1 MLPPRH
7 IWELIPNYP
16 QVFSVARF
24 ALHAGRIRHFPV
36 WRVVVTNPIVL
47 QLSHRSFVEQPSP
60 DSPPNTQRKP
70 LILKLYKIEQ
80 S

>member
-1 MLPPRH
+1 M
-7 IWELIPNYP
+7 
-16 QVFSVARF
+16 ARF
-24 ALHAGRIRHFPV
+24 PLHGGRIRHFPV

-47 QLSHRSFVEQPSP
+47 QLSHRSLVEQPSP
-60 DSPPNTQRKP
+60 DSLPNIQRKR